1 MTNTNVTNALDSV
14 ISSGYKSWSHVPYYY
29 NDYNVAGNDPTCKHT
44 AWTDT
49 HASNVKQPYFNR
61 YCDSCGYRKLF
72 IKYAKYCR
80 TTKKG
85 GRK

>member
-14 ISSGYKSWSHVPYYY
+14 ISTGYNSWSHVPYYY
-29 NDYNVAGNDPTCKHT
+29 NDYNVKGNDPTCKHT
-44 AWTDT
+44 TWTDT
-49 HASNVKQPYFNR
+49 HVTDTKQPYLNR
-61 YCDSCGYRKLF
+61 YCDSCGFRKLF
-72 IKYAKYCR
+72 VKYAKYCR